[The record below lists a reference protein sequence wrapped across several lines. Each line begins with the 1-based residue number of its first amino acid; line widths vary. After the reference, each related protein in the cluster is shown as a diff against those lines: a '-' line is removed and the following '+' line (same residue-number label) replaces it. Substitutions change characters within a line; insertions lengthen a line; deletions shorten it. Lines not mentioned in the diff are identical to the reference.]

1 MKAKE
6 LRDKNIEEIKK
17 LLAEKRENLR
27 KLRFDMA
34 TKQVKDNRQIRK
46 ERRDI
51 SRILGIIN
59 EEKENGKR

>member
-6 LRDKNIEEIKK
+6 LRNKNIEETKK

-46 ERRDI
+46 EKKDI
-51 SRILGIIN
+51 SRILSIIN

>member
-6 LRDKNIEEIKK
+6 LRDKNIEELGK

-27 KLRFDMA
+27 KLRFDIA

-46 ERRDI
+46 EKKDI
-51 SRILGIIN
+51 SRILNIIK
-59 EEKENGKR
+59 EEKENGK